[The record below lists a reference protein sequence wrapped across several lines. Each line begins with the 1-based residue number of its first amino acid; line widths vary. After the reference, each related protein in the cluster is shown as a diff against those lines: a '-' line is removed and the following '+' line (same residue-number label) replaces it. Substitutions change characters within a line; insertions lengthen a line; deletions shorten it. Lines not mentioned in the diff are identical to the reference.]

1 MQNNP
6 TAGDLLNMGHVAL
19 AQSKYNE
26 AINFYR
32 QSLEKNNNDVE
43 QFFKLMHSDAPT
55 LHDAGITDRTI
66 SLVTDAVLYSLK

>member
-1 MQNNP
+1 
-6 TAGDLLNMGHVAL
+6 MGHVAL

-32 QSLEKNNNDVE
+32 QSLERNNNDVE
-43 QFFKLMHSDAPT
+43 QFFKLMHNDATT
-55 LHDAGITDRTI
+55 LHDAGVTDRTI